1 MNNNLSNIKKGKY
14 FLDKHNCIGMPT
26 ETVYGLAANA
36 YSSKAI
42 SKIFKLKKRPKNNPL
57 IVHYS
62 SLEMLKRDCILNK
75 NFTNLYNKFCPGPL
89 TFILKLK
96 KDSKISKFVTNK
108 KKTLAVR
115 FPSHPKAKGLL
126 KILNYPLAAPSANI
140 SSRVSPVTK
149 NHVKEEF
156 GKKIKYII
164 EGGLSKIGLES
175 TIINLTG
182 KPEILRIGSIDINKL
197 SKVLN
202 KKLLYRKKSYMKAPG
217 QNRLHY
223 SPGIPLRMNCKEA
236 SQDEAFILVKK
247 RNNSNKNFFYLSK
260 NKNLKEAARNLYS
273 VLRMI
278 KKKGYK
284 KIAVE
289 KIENKGIGLAINDRL
304 LKASSKKYMNTL
316 VSVNILSK
324 NFSSFEAVK
333 EISFS
338 INESEILGLLGPNGC
353 GKTTTIGMMLG
364 LLKPTSGE
372 VIINGL
378 NVEKNRINLL
388 KKMNFISPYIELPK
402 KLTVKENL
410 MVYGKLYSV
419 NNINNRIDYLTETL
433 RLSEFINK
441 KTGELSSGQKNRV
454 SLAKAVVNDPDILL
468 LDEPTASLD
477 PETGDFVRTFIEK
490 ISSEKKMSILLAS
503 HNMNEVKRL
512 CKSILMMKDGKI
524 IDRGTPSEII
534 NKHGKKNLEEVFL
547 KLNRTKNEL

>member
-1 MNNNLSNIKKGKY
+1 
-14 FLDKHNCIGMPT
+14 
-26 ETVYGLAANA
+26 
-36 YSSKAI
+36 
-42 SKIFKLKKRPKNNPL
+42 
-57 IVHYS
+57 
-62 SLEMLKRDCILNK
+62 
-75 NFTNLYNKFCPGPL
+75 
-89 TFILKLK
+89 
-96 KDSKISKFVTNK
+96 
-108 KKTLAVR
+108 
-115 FPSHPKAKGLL
+115 
-126 KILNYPLAAPSANI
+126 
-140 SSRVSPVTK
+140 
-149 NHVKEEF
+149 
-156 GKKIKYII
+156 
-164 EGGLSKIGLES
+164 
-175 TIINLTG
+175 
-182 KPEILRIGSIDINKL
+182 
-197 SKVLN
+197 
-202 KKLLYRKKSYMKAPG
+202 
-217 QNRLHY
+217 
-223 SPGIPLRMNCKEA
+223 
-236 SQDEAFILVKK
+236 
-247 RNNSNKNFFYLSK
+247 
-260 NKNLKEAARNLYS
+260 
-273 VLRMI
+273 
-278 KKKGYK
+278 
-284 KIAVE
+284 
-289 KIENKGIGLAINDRL
+289 
-304 LKASSKKYMNTL
+304 MNTL
-316 VSVNILSK
+316 VSVNNLSK

-419 NNINNRIDYLTETL
+419 NGINNRIDYLTETL
-433 RLSEFINK
+433 RLNEFINK